1 MLARTSLRS
10 VSRLSAS
17 ARSTA
22 AASAVARRAYSAVKP
37 DADAAAPAVGEV
49 VKKLSDLE
57 EQVKELK
64 DADTFSP
71 SLASQSQLQYSQ
83 ADYINLQRR
92 TTLEKTS
99 AKEFAIQSFASD
111 LLGTIDILTTALKYV
126 PQPIPT
132 SETSAS
138 LENLFSGVKMTRE
151 GLLKTL
157 EKHGVVQFDPKGEK
171 FDPMRH
177 EALFQVPMP
186 DKEPGTVFDTQK
198 TGFMLRSRTLRPA
211 QVGVVQDMS

>member
-10 VSRLSAS
+10 ISRLPA
-17 ARSTA
+17 AAAAVRPTA
-22 AASAVARRAYSAVKP
+22 AAGSAIARRAYSTVKP
-37 DADAAAPAVGEV
+37 DDAPAPAAAGGATGDA
-49 VKKLSDLE
+49 VKKLTELE
-57 EQVKELK
+57 EQLKELK
-64 DADTFSP
+64 
-71 SLASQSQLQYSQ
+71 SQLQYSQ

-126 PQPIPT
+126 PQPIPV
-132 SETSAS
+132 SETSGH
-138 LENLFSGVKMTRE
+138 LESLFSGVKMTRE

-157 EKHGVVQFDPKGEK
+157 EKHGVVQFDPLGEK
-171 FDPMRH
+171 FDPNRH

-186 DKEPGTVFDTQK
+186 GKEPGTVFDTQK

>member
-1 MLARTSLRS
+1 MLARTPLRS
-10 VSRLSAS
+10 ISRLSAS
-17 ARSTA
+17 ARPTA
-22 AASAVARRAYSAVKP
+22 AAGAVARRAYSTVKP
-37 DADAAAPAVGEV
+37 DEPTTTAATGDA
-49 VKKLSDLE
+49 VKKLTDLE
-57 EQVKELK
+57 EQLKELK
-64 DADTFSP
+64 
-71 SLASQSQLQYSQ
+71 SQLQYSQ

-99 AKEFAIQSFASD
+99 AKDFAIQSFASD

-126 PQPIPT
+126 PQPIPA
-132 SETSAS
+132 SETSEH
-138 LENLFSGVKMTRE
+138 LESLFSGVKMTRE

-157 EKHGVVQFDPKGEK
+157 EKHGVTQFDPKGEK

-186 DKEPGTVFDTQK
+186 GKEPGTVFDTQK